1 MLRELDAKC
10 QQDTLCLVASNVAY
24 DFSGRVVLVTGGARG
39 QGRSH
44 ALAFARSGAD
54 VAICDVASDVTSL
67 DYPLATPQDLEQT
80 GEDIRALG
88 VGCLT
93 FPVDV
98 RDDAAVGAM
107 VDRVVADLG
116 RLDVLVNNAGVNAI
130 HHVAEMPLAV
140 WNDVIATNLSG
151 VFHCS
156 RHAARVMRA
165 SGGGRIIST
174 GSVNATLSMPWNS
187 AYTAAKHG
195 VLGLTR
201 AMAIDLARDGINAN
215 VVSPGLVNTQILA
228 CAEAPQ
234 VPEDYFDRLL
244 AIGGHVTL
252 YTDEVV
258 PLEPAEVSQAVLWL
272 ASDAAN
278 FVTGAEL
285 RVDGG
290 FSIT

>member
-1 MLRELDAKC
+1 ME
-10 QQDTLCLVASNVAY
+10 SNVTY
-24 DFSGRVVLVTGGARG
+24 DFSGRVVLITGGARG
-39 QGRSH
+39 QGRAH
-44 ALAFARSGAD
+44 ALAFARAGAD
-54 VAICDVASDVTSL
+54 VAICDLSADVASL
-67 DYPLATPQDLEQT
+67 DYALATPEDLEQT
-80 GEDIRALG
+80 GEDIRGLG
-88 VGCLT
+88 VRCLT

-98 RDDAAVGAM
+98 RDDAAVSAM
-107 VDRVVADLG
+107 VDDIVAAFG

-130 HHVAEMPLAV
+130 HHVAEMPLEV
-140 WNDVIATNLSG
+140 WNDVLATNLSG

-156 RHAARVMRA
+156 RHAARVMRT

-201 AMAIDLARDGINAN
+201 AMAVDLAREGINVN
-215 VVSPGLVNTQILA
+215 VVSPGLVNTQILS

-258 PLEPAEVSQAVLWL
+258 PLEPTEISQAVLWL
-272 ASDAAN
+272 ASDAARY
-278 FVTGAEL
+278 VTGAEL